1 MNFDLINKPT
11 FLGSLGLLLSV
22 TIPLIIWPGIGAIWV
37 NHTRHIC
44 PRQLW
49 RYLHA
54 LEADSFIFTIHIA
67 FNKNGRYDIGQQAS
81 VEDSVIDVTEIPEHD
96 PSHPIGSRNG

>member
-1 MNFDLINKPT
+1 MNFALINKPT
-11 FLGSLGLLLSV
+11 FLGSLGLLLSD

-37 NHTRHIC
+37 NHTRTFVLDNFGVTYI
-44 PRQLW
+44 
-49 RYLHA
+49 A
-54 LEADSFIFTIHIA
+54 LGAGSFIFMIHIT

-96 PSHPIGSRNG
+96 PWYPKGSRNG